1 MEFVRSEDFDGFLAV
16 GGGSVMDTAKVAN
29 AFLCHKEAEL
39 LDFTNAPVG
48 KGMKIEGPLKP
59 LIAGVCV
66 CVCVCVC
73 LFVYVYVCMRETP
86 AHTVQY
92 IAVLSHSPHYLRHRQ

>member
-1 MEFVRSEDFDGFLAV
+1 MEEAIRFVRTEDFDGFLAV

-29 AFLCHKEAEL
+29 TFLCHREAEL

-59 LIAGVCV
+59 LIAGDHECTQ
-66 CVCVCVC
+66 VC
-73 LFVYVYVCMRETP
+73 LSMSGDEWGSQVKIIVVFWWCSICVIDQ
-86 AHTVQY
+86 VQ
-92 IAVLSHSPHYLRHRQ
+92 S